1 MTEHNDQVKQAY
13 ELAKVIAN
21 ALEEKKGVDITILEV
36 GKQTV
41 LADYF
46 VICTG
51 TSNTHVKALTDE
63 VEFKTE
69 QLFGKKPNHI
79 EGFSNNIWTLMDY
92 GTVVVHIFTKSG
104 REFYKLEKLWKEAD
118 AEVIEITDNNTTK

>member
-1 MTEHNDQVKQAY
+1 MTEHNDQVKKAY
-13 ELAKVIAN
+13 ELAKVIAK
-21 ALEEKKGVDITILEV
+21 ALEDKKGIDITILEV

-69 QLFGKKPNHI
+69 QELGKKPNRI

-92 GTVVVHIFTKSG
+92 GTVIVHIFTKEG
-104 REFYKLEKLWKEAD
+104 REFYKLEKLWKEAA
-118 AEVIEITDNNTTK
+118 AEVIEISDNNTTN